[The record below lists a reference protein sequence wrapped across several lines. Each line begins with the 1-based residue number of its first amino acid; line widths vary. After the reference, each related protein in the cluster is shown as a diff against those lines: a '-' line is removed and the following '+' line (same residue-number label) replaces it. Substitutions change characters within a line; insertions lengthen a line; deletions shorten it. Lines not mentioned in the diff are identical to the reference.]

1 MTSRTVLAVAPL
13 VTVVTVVQDGD
24 SQIATT
30 IESILAQDYA
40 ALDLVVIDGGS
51 RDRTR
56 EIVAGYQPRL
66 AHFVS
71 EPDRGIYDAMNKGI
85 RAARGEFILFM
96 NCGDVFAHCGA
107 LSAAMASAQPGTEQA
122 LFGRWVRRAAGAAD
136 LPCRPILERG
146 LFNHQAVLYSRSIHA
161 WHGEYVT
168 ARGLTAADYLFFTT
182 LLVTGRVDCR
192 EIDAEIAIIDV
203 TGVSAG
209 LQTFSQKHAVDYLC
223 GRTSRVRLLAVLA
236 LHPLYACLK
245 KWLRR

>member
-1 MTSRTVLAVAPL
+1 MVRPVALAAVPR
-13 VTVVTVVQDGD
+13 VSVVTVVFNGE

-40 ALDLVVIDGGS
+40 PLDLVVIDGGS

-71 EPDRGIYDAMNKGI
+71 EPDHGIYDAMNKGI

-96 NCGDVFAHCGA
+96 NCGDVFAHSGA

-122 LFGRWVRRAAGAAD
+122 LFGRWLRRAKGTAD
-136 LPCRPILERG
+136 LPCRPSLERG
-146 LFNHQAVLYSRSIHA
+146 LFNHQAVLYSRAIHA
-161 WHGEYVT
+161 RHGEYVT
-168 ARGLTAADYLFFTT
+168 ARGLTTADYLFFTT
-182 LLVTGRVDCR
+182 LLATGRVDCR
-192 EIDAEIAIIDV
+192 EIDADIAIVDV
-203 TGVSAG
+203 GGVSAG
-209 LQTFSQKHAVDYLC
+209 LQTLSQKHAIDYLC
-223 GRTSRVRLLAVLA
+223 GRTSRLRLLAVLA
-236 LHPLYACLK
+236 LHPLYACFK

>member
-1 MTSRTVLAVAPL
+1 MAQPVASAAAPR
-13 VTVVTVVQDGD
+13 VSVVTVVFNGE
-24 SQIATT
+24 SQIAAT
-30 IESILAQDYA
+30 IESILGQDYA

-51 RDRTR
+51 PDRTR
-56 EIVAGYQPRL
+56 EIVAAYEPRL
-66 AHFVS
+66 AHFAS
-71 EPDRGIYDAMNKGI
+71 EPDSGIYDAMNKGI

-96 NCGDVFAHCGA
+96 NCGDVFAHSGA

-122 LFGRWVRRAAGAAD
+122 LFGRWVRRAEGTAD
-136 LPCRPILERG
+136 LPCRPSLERG

-168 ARGLTAADYLFFTT
+168 ARGLTTADYLFFTT
-182 LLVTGRVDCR
+182 LLSTGRVDCR
-192 EIDAEIAIIDV
+192 EIGAEIAIIDV

-223 GRTSRVRLLAVLA
+223 GRTSRLRLLTVLA
-236 LHPLYACLK
+236 LHPLYACVK